1 MKLKKLFKLLIKAD
15 GGIQMYTKTRT
26 NVYRTT
32 YHLVWVTKYRKAI
45 FTTPERRQAMT
56 AFLHAIA
63 ENNDIAILE
72 SEVVD
77 DHVHLVVSFPPN
89 KSISSVMKALKGAS
103 ARDWFKQFP
112 DTKKELWKGSL
123 WSHSYFVSTVGDV
136 SKEVVMQYVQNQ
148 LKEFNSGRSRRDSS
162 PG

>member
-1 MKLKKLFKLLIKAD
+1 
-15 GGIQMYTKTRT
+15 MYTKTRT

-32 YHLVWVTKYRKAI
+32 YHFVWVTKYRKAI
-45 FTTPERRQAMT
+45 FTTPERREALKE
-56 AFLHAIA
+56 FLHQIA
-63 ENNDIAILE
+63 KNNEITILE
-72 SEVVD
+72 SEIVN
-77 DHVHLVVSFPPN
+77 DHVHLVASFPPS

-103 ARDWFKQFP
+103 AREWFQQFP

-123 WSHSYFVSTVGDV
+123 WSRSYFVSTVGDV

-148 LKEFNSGRSRRDSS
+148 LKEFNAGRSRRDSS

>member
-1 MKLKKLFKLLIKAD
+1 
-15 GGIQMYTKTRT
+15 MYTKTRT
-26 NVYRTT
+26 NVYRMT
-32 YHLVWVTKYRKAI
+32 YHLVWVTNYRKAI
-45 FTTPERRQAMT
+45 FTTPERREAMND
-56 AFLHAIA
+56 FLHVTAQNNAIT
-63 ENNDIAILE
+63 ILE

-123 WSHSYFVSTVGDV
+123 WSGSYFASTIGDV
-136 SKEVVMQYVQNQ
+136 SKDVVMQYVKDQ
-148 LKEFNSGRSRRDSS
+148 LKEFNSGRPRRDSS